1 MEKSYV
7 GNTRRKIPVRN
18 TPRMKV
24 IGEKCLLGR
33 NPGDGAAKRKVLVGK
48 CFLDEGS

>member
-1 MEKSYV
+1 MEKSYR
-7 GNTRRKIPVRN
+7 GDTRRKVPVRN

-24 IGEKCLLGR
+24 IGEKCPSWRKSGH
-33 NPGDGAAKRKVLVGK
+33 GTAKRKVLVGK